1 MPGFPLGLAG
11 HVTKIESHGL
21 QVYVDIEG
29 RIGATCPGGGCGSKW
44 PAYSM
49 QGLPWGLSARIKPLE
64 RY

>member
-11 HVTKIESHGL
+11 HVTKIKSHGRP
-21 QVYVDIEG
+21 VFVDIEG
-29 RIGATCPGGGCGSKW
+29 RIGATCPGGGCGPKW

-49 QGLPWGLSARIKPLE
+49 QGLPWGLTKEKMPLK